1 MEKNLL
7 KLLTVDRE
15 IRLFVVDVTKVLRF
29 SALRAMRAEPAR
41 QLYVKIFANCA
52 LLRGLLT
59 PEQRATVAVRF
70 KPEGYSAHCEIDGH
84 GAVHCLFSP
93 KLCSFDGDVA
103 DLVGEGATLSMTRG
117 SWTGGMFTGT
127 VELTQHAVDDFF
139 SYFYS
144 KSEQTETVFMTWTD
158 AAPFRG
164 CMVQP
169 SRWLT
174 GSRWTR
180 YSAACAGMGR
190 GCARWRGSGSATCF
204 RPGQRLWSSRPFTP
218 PATAQGRCSWG
229 C

>member
-1 MEKNLL
+1 QPRAPGATARGLYGSRHPSFQFVSARSTAIGECPSTIDSHLRMEKNLL

-70 KPEGYSAHCEIDGH
+70 KPEGYSAHCEIDGR

-103 DLVGEGATLSMTRG
+103 DLVGEGATLSITRG

-144 KSEQTETVFMTWTD
+144 KSEQT
-158 AAPFRG
+158 
-164 CMVQP
+164 
-169 SRWLT
+169 
-174 GSRWTR
+174 
-180 YSAACAGMGR
+180 
-190 GCARWRGSGSATCF
+190 
-204 RPGQRLWSSRPFTP
+204 
-218 PATAQGRCSWG
+218 
-229 C
+229 